1 MIQLPNQR
9 FIAML
14 GLSCLLHA
22 TIFAGLTWQRQAPR
36 QLQPLNIIATL
47 RQAVSANTA
56 ASIAPTPSLDTAP
69 KIEAVAKRPRL
80 VAPAALPQQAKQPRP
95 RREHLSARGATGA
108 AEPPSV
114 AVATTEPLMASAT
127 LPAAAT
133 QAAPPAAAVPVTSV
147 PQQSSLLAAYRQR
160 LTEIFAGQ
168 QTYPRI
174 AALRGW
180 EGEVRLRLLVA
191 RKGNLLAVHLDRSS
205 GFDILDQHAL
215 AILDQ
220 LAILP
225 PLPDGL
231 EANEIQVVVPIS
243 YKLKKTT

>member
-1 MIQLPNQR
+1 MKQLPNQR
-9 FIAML
+9 FITML

-47 RQAVSANTA
+47 RQAVSANSA

-69 KIEAVAKRPRL
+69 KIEPVAKKPRL

-95 RREHLSARGATGA
+95 RREHLSARGATEA

-114 AVATTEPLMASAT
+114 AVATTEPLMTSAA
-127 LPAAAT
+127 LPAAA
-133 QAAPPAAAVPVTSV
+133 QAAPPAAAARMTAM

-225 PLPDGL
+225 PLPEGL